1 MSLRDTQKKDVKRSV
16 LYEKHLELTD
26 KSRLAEFAGYLM
38 PLWYSSISNEHQA
51 VRSAA
56 GLFDCTH
63 MGVWQIAG
71 ADSAE
76 FVNLITTNQARS
88 LSVGS
93 AQYSYILN
101 EAGEVLDDIIVYR
114 RDDDEYMLVVNAANN
129 DKIAAWLREVPAILR
144 QYNFNPAPDIRDL
157 RDPKQVSDCR
167 VDLAMQGPAAETIL
181 LSLADEAAKHKIEQL
196 KPFRFIEATVQNID
210 LIISR
215 TGYTGAK
222 VGYELFVHPEQTPR
236 LWDLLLETGGPLG
249 LKPCGLG
256 ARDSLRIEAG
266 LPLYGHELAGEYDIS
281 PFAAGYGWAVKLDK
295 DFFIGQDQMK
305 HESAT
310 CKMAVQRLEL
320 PGERGVRPVRPG
332 DAVLTDSGDCAGW
345 VLSCAKVGE
354 KQIALAWLEQEKVK
368 TNDSIGIYYTARN
381 ARHIQQGRKETVEKG
396 ETLVA
401 DITGMIVERMAKF

>member
-1 MSLRDTQKKDVKRSV
+1 MPNNKHSV

-38 PLWYSSISNEHQA
+38 PLWYSSISDEHQA
-51 VRSAA
+51 VRFAA

-63 MGVWQIAG
+63 MGVWQVAG

-76 FVNLITTNQARS
+76 FVDLITTNRAEQ
-88 LSVGS
+88 LPVGA

-101 EAGEVLDDIIVYR
+101 EFGEVLDDIIVYR
-114 RDDDEYMLVVNAANN
+114 RGDDDFMLVVNAANN
-129 DKIAAWLREVPAILR
+129 DKIAAWLTEVPAILR
-144 QYNFNPAPDIRDL
+144 QHDFTPAPDIRDL
-157 RDPKQVSDCR
+157 RDPKQASDCR
-167 VDLAMQGPAAETIL
+167 VDLAMQGPASETIL
-181 LSLADEAAKHKIEQL
+181 LSLADEATKLKIKQL

-222 VGYELFVHPEQTPR
+222 VGYELFVHPEQAPQ

-266 LPLYGHELAGEYDIS
+266 LPLYGHELAGEYNIS

-305 HESAT
+305 HESVAY
-310 CKMAVQRLEL
+310 KMAVQRIEL

-332 DAVLTDSGDCAGW
+332 DAVLTDNGYCTGW

-354 KQIALAWLEQEKVK
+354 KQIALARLEREKVK
-368 TNDSIGIYYTARN
+368 ANDSIGIYYTARN

-396 ETLVA
+396 EVLIA
-401 DITGMIVERMAKF
+401 DITGTIVEKMKPYLV

>member
-1 MSLRDTQKKDVKRSV
+1 MPKIKKSV

-26 KSRLAEFAGYLM
+26 KSRLAAFAGYLM
-38 PLWYSSISNEHQA
+38 PLWYSSISDEHQA

-63 MGVWQIAG
+63 MGTWRVAG
-71 ADSAE
+71 ADAAE
-76 FVNLITTNQARS
+76 FIDLITTNRASQLA
-88 LSVGS
+88 VGS

-114 RDDDEYMLVVNAANN
+114 RGDDDFMLVVNAANN
-129 DKIAAWLREVPAILR
+129 DKIAAWLTEVPAILR
-144 QYNFNPAPDIRDL
+144 QHNFTPAPDIRDL
-157 RDPKQVSDCR
+157 RDPKQTSDCR
-167 VDLAMQGPAAETIL
+167 VDLAMQGPASEAIL
-181 LSLADEAAKHKIEQL
+181 LSLADETVKQKIKQL
-196 KPFRFIEATVQNID
+196 EPFRFIETNVQGID

-222 VGYELFVHPEQTPR
+222 VGYELFVHPDQTPR
-236 LWDLLLETGGPLG
+236 LWGLLLEKGGPLG

-266 LPLYGHELAGEYDIS
+266 LPLYGHELAGEYNIS

-295 DFFIGQDQMK
+295 DFFIGRDRMR
-305 HESAT
+305 HEST
-310 CKMAVQRLEL
+310 TYKMAVQRLEL

-332 DAVLTDSGDCAGW
+332 DAVLTNGGDCAGW
-345 VLSCAKVGE
+345 VLSCAKAGK
-354 KQIALAWLEQEKVK
+354 KQIALTWLARNKVK

-381 ARHIQQGRKETVEKG
+381 ARHIQQGRKETVKKG
-396 ETLVA
+396 EILDA
-401 DITGMIVERMAKF
+401 DIVGTIVERMEKF

>member
-1 MSLRDTQKKDVKRSV
+1 MPKIKHSV

-38 PLWYSSISNEHQA
+38 PLWYSSISDEHQA
-51 VRSAA
+51 VRSTA

-63 MGVWQIAG
+63 MGTWQVAG
-71 ADSAE
+71 ADSSE
-76 FVNLITTNQARS
+76 FVNLITTNRARP

-114 RDDDEYMLVVNAANN
+114 RGDDEYMLVVNAANN
-129 DKIAAWLREVPAILR
+129 DKIAAWLTEVPAILR
-144 QYNFNPAPDIRDL
+144 QHNFTPAPDIRDL
-157 RDPKQVSDCR
+157 RDPKQASDCR

-181 LSLADEAAKHKIEQL
+181 LFLADETTKHKIKQL
-196 KPFRFIEATVQNID
+196 KPFRFIETTVQGID

-222 VGYELFVHPEQTPR
+222 VGYELFVHPEQAPR

-305 HESAT
+305 HESAAY
-310 CKMAVQRLEL
+310 KMAVQRLEL

-332 DAVLTDSGDCAGW
+332 DAVLTDGGDCAGW

-354 KQIALAWLEQEKVK
+354 KQIALAWLEREKVK
-368 TNDSIGIYYTARN
+368 ANDSIGIYYTARN
-381 ARHIQQGRKETVEKG
+381 TRHIQQGRKETVEKG

-401 DITGMIVERMAKF
+401 DITGMIIERMAKF

>member
-1 MSLRDTQKKDVKRSV
+1 MPNSKHSV

-26 KSRLAEFAGYLM
+26 KSRMAEFAGYLM

-76 FVNLITTNQARS
+76 FVNLITTNQAKQ
-88 LSVGS
+88 LAVGS

-101 EAGEVLDDIIVYR
+101 EAGEILDDIIVYR
-114 RDDDEYMLVVNAANN
+114 RNDDEYMLVVNAANN
-129 DKIAAWLREVPAILR
+129 DKIAVWLKEVPAILR
-144 QYNFNPAPDIRDL
+144 QYNFDPAPDIRDL

-167 VDLAMQGPAAETIL
+167 VDIAMQGPASETIL
-181 LSLADEAAKHKIEQL
+181 LSVADEATKHKIKQL

-222 VGYELFVHPEQTPR
+222 VGYELFVHPEQATR
-236 LWDLLLETGGPLG
+236 LWDLLLETGRPLG

-281 PFAAGYGWAVKLDK
+281 PFAAGYGWAVKPDK

-305 HESAT
+305 HKSAT
-310 CKMAVQRLEL
+310 YKMAVQRLEL

-332 DAVLTDSGDCAGW
+332 DAVLTDGGDCAGW

-401 DITGMIVERMAKF
+401 DITGMIVERMEKF

>member
-1 MSLRDTQKKDVKRSV
+1 MPNSKHSV

-26 KSRLAEFAGYLM
+26 KSRMAEFAGYLM
-38 PLWYSSISNEHQA
+38 PLWYSSISDEHQA
-51 VRSAA
+51 VRATA

-63 MGVWQIAG
+63 MGVWRIAG
-71 ADSAE
+71 ADSGE
-76 FVNLITTNQARS
+76 FVDLITTNQARS
-88 LSVGS
+88 LPIGT

-101 EAGEVLDDIIVYR
+101 EAGEILDDIIVYR
-114 RDDDEYMLVVNAANN
+114 RGDEEYMLVVNAANN
-129 DKIAAWLREVPAILR
+129 DKIAAWLKEVPAILR
-144 QYNFNPAPDIRDL
+144 QHNFSPAPDIRDL
-157 RDPKQVSDCR
+157 RDPKQASNCR
-167 VDLAMQGPAAETIL
+167 VDIAMQGPASETIL
-181 LSLADEAAKHKIEQL
+181 LAVSDETIKQKIKQL

-222 VGYELFVHPEQTPR
+222 VGYELFVQPEQAPQ

-266 LPLYGHELAGEYDIS
+266 LPLYGHELAGEHKIS
-281 PFAAGYGWAVKLDK
+281 PFAAGYGWAVKLNK

-305 HESAT
+305 RESAAY
-310 CKMAVQRLEL
+310 KMAVQRIEL

-332 DAVLTDSGDCAGW
+332 DAVLTDNGDCAGW

-354 KQIALAWLEQEKVK
+354 KQIALAQLEQEKVK
-368 TNDSIGIYYTARN
+368 TNDSIGIYYVARN

-396 ETLVA
+396 ETLAA